1 MRRDI
6 GISSLLA
13 VGTGSPESVPRCA
26 LCGEPLGIYEPLI
39 QLDGEKIIRTSRAAR
54 PDLPFF
60 ADSSFHA
67 GCFEERQ
74 ELTTHS

>member
-26 LCGEPLGIYEPLI
+26 LCGEPLGIYEPLVE
-39 QLDGEKIIRTSRAAR
+39 LDGEKIIRTSRAAR
-54 PDLPFF
+54 PDLPCV

-67 GCFEERQ
+67 RCFEEHQ
-74 ELTTHS
+74 KLTADT

>member
-74 ELTTHS
+74 ELTTNS